1 MSSDTTTTALSEAQQ
16 RVFTVKTDTGDI
28 VRYSGN
34 PAELSGA
41 RYETRKA
48 MQRAGAFALLVQHN
62 ACRVKGGTICVE
74 HLDTIPIIAKVLI
87 DPNQDTYTYEKPCPD
102 TATRIKTINESR
114 SAAGLADYT
123 GVPNLTSLPANLI
136 KIAMPNEHE
145 VKVEALAYAL
155 TQLSIFD
162 DEEHA
167 NELLEL
173 CEYDGRKLA
182 PFFDEIERQA
192 SGEDIT
198 LVTGRR
204 NAFKEAGLKGLPL
217 SLASFKTFFKEFNL
231 LERRCPPNER
241 LSDHDLAQL
250 VGTLFIK
257 DPSQR
262 EKWSSHI
269 NQPTIRDGAGA
280 SA

>member
-1 MSSDTTTTALSEAQQ
+1 MSSDSTSTALSEAQQ
-16 RVFTVKTDTGDI
+16 RVITVKTDTGDL
-28 VRYSGN
+28 VRYTGN
-34 PAELSGA
+34 PAELPGA
-41 RYETRKA
+41 RFETRKA
-48 MQRAGAFALLVQHN
+48 MKRAGAFTLLIQHN

-74 HLDTIPIIAKVLI
+74 HIDSIPIIAKVLD
-87 DPNQDTYTYEKPCPD
+87 DPDQDTYTYEQPCPG
-102 TATRIKTINESR
+102 TAARIARINATR
-114 SAAGLADYT
+114 ALAGQNPYT
-123 GVPNLTSLPANLI
+123 GVPNLNSLPANLL

-204 NAFKEAGLKGLPL
+204 NAFKEAGLKGTSKGYHCPL
-217 SLASFKTFFKEFNL
+217 LLSRPSSKNSTF
-231 LERRCPPNER
+231 
-241 LSDHDLAQL
+241 
-250 VGTLFIK
+250 
-257 DPSQR
+257 
-262 EKWSSHI
+262 SS
-269 NQPTIRDGAGA
+269 DGALRTSA
-280 SA
+280 SVTTT

>member
-16 RVFTVKTDTGDI
+16 GVFTVKTDTGDI

-102 TATRIKTINESR
+102 TATRIKAINESR

-123 GVPNLTSLPANLI
+123 GVPNLTSLPANLL

-145 VKVEALAYAL
+145 AC
-155 TQLSIFD
+155 TQGF
-162 DEEHA
+162 EM
-167 NELLEL
+167 
-173 CEYDGRKLA
+173 K
-182 PFFDEIERQA
+182 P
-192 SGEDIT
+192 
-198 LVTGRR
+198 
-204 NAFKEAGLKGLPL
+204 
-217 SLASFKTFFKEFNL
+217 
-231 LERRCPPNER
+231 
-241 LSDHDLAQL
+241 
-250 VGTLFIK
+250 
-257 DPSQR
+257 
-262 EKWSSHI
+262 
-269 NQPTIRDGAGA
+269 
-280 SA
+280 